1 MTTEEFSCLETLLD
15 DKLGEI
21 NREIHRRVEEQAV
34 TIAKCDDD
42 IKAFKAIFGAAVWL
56 GGAIL
61 AIVVVLQGWYHK

>member
-1 MTTEEFSCLETLLD
+1 MTTEDFVALEALLD
-15 DKLGEI
+15 QKLD
-21 NREIHRRVEEQAV
+21 EIHKRVEAHAV

-61 AIVVVLQGWYHK
+61 AVVVVLQGWYHK

>member
-1 MTTEEFSCLETLLD
+1 MTTDDFACLEALLD
-15 DKLGEI
+15 KKFAD
-21 NREIHRRVEEQAV
+21 IHARVEAH
-34 TIAKCDDD
+34 DDD

>member
-1 MTTEEFSCLETLLD
+1 MTTDEFRVLETLLD
-15 DKLGEI
+15 EKLD
-21 NREIHRRVEEQAV
+21 EIHRRVEEHAV

-61 AIVVVLQGWYHK
+61 AVVVVLQGWYHK